1 MLSQLLYCVPQGPK
15 PLPFRILSAAEAA
28 ERQCLIQMNSIKVI
42 ARYNTSL
49 FTFLLI
55 LFYVFFLVYTLL
67 AIKQGPEGLITL
79 LQFLTT
85 FY

>member
-1 MLSQLLYCVPQGPK
+1 MLSQLLYSVPRGPK
-15 PLPFRILSAAEAA
+15 PLPFKILSAAEAA
-28 ERQCLIQMNSIKVI
+28 EHQCLIQTNSVKVI
-42 ARYNTSL
+42 AHYDTNL

-55 LFYVFFLVYTLL
+55 VFYVFLIVYSLFGT
-67 AIKQGPEGLITL
+67 KQGPEALITL